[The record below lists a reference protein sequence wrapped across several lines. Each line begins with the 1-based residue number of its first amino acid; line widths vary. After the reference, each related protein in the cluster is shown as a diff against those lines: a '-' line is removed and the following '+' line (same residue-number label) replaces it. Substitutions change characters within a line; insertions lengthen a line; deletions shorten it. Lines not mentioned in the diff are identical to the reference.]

1 MNALRAA
8 WRLWRV
14 LLHVLGGLVT
24 VMWHFP
30 RLESAQKEARV
41 SAWAHALLGH
51 LAIEL
56 RVQGAPPRQGPVLM
70 VANHISWLDIVV
82 LHAARHCRFVS
93 KAELQRWPLIGT
105 LASAAGTLY
114 IERASR
120 RDALR
125 VVHHMAER
133 LQAGDV
139 LAVFPEGTTSD
150 GRSLL
155 PFHANLFQA
164 AIAVDAP
171 VLPVGLRFADAA
183 SGAHSRAPAYIDD
196 DTLIGSIWRTLSA
209 PPLCAELC
217 FGEPQQAQGRDRRA
231 WAADLQQAV
240 ALLRAPDP
248 GP

>member
-1 MNALRAA
+1 MKFWRAA
-8 WRLWRV
+8 WRLLRV
-14 LLHVLGGLVT
+14 LLHLLQGLATVL
-24 VMWHFP
+24 WRFP
-30 RLESAQKEARV
+30 RLQEAQKEQRV

-56 RVQGAPPRQGPVLM
+56 RVSGTPPRRGPLLLA
-70 VANHISWLDIVV
+70 ANHISWLDIVV

-93 KAELQRWPLIGT
+93 KAELQHWPLIGT

-125 VVHHMAER
+125 VVHQMAER
-133 LQAGDV
+133 LLAGEI

-155 PFHANLFQA
+155 PFHANLFQS
-164 AIAVDAP
+164 AIAANAP

-183 SGAHSRAPAYIDD
+183 SGAHSRAPCYIDD
-196 DTLIGSIWRTLSA
+196 DTLLGSIWRTLSA
-209 PPLCAELC
+209 PPLRAELS
-217 FGEPQQAQGRDRRA
+217 FGEPQHARGRDRRA
-231 WAADLQQAV
+231 WAADLRQAV
-240 ALLRAPDP
+240 EGLRAGP
-248 GP
+248 GS